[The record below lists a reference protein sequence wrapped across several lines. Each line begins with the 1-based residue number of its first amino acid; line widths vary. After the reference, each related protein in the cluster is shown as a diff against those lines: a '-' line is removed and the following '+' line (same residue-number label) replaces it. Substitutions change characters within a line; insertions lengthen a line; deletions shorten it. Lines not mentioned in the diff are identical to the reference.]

1 MDGGRGEVMPLEL
14 AMKRELAYRKKVD
27 RLLLQLHGGVSRENP
42 MLISE
47 QAQSYN
53 QLAMSC
59 INKPCRQLTMV
70 VVSVMSH
77 SFLMTKIYSTT
88 QLLLLQ

>member
-1 MDGGRGEVMPLEL
+1 MDFFFFFHTIRW
-14 AMKRELAYRKKVD
+14 
-27 RLLLQLHGGVSRENP
+27 RLVLFQ

-53 QLAMSC
+53 QLAMSY

-77 SFLMTKIYSTT
+77 SFLMTKIYYTT